1 MVNETASTALRWIP
15 LLPLAAAVIHGLMI
29 GLVRRSA
36 PRFTVI
42 ALSCGSVGLAFLISG
57 YCFFALAGLPDDHRV
72 LVDHLFTWIST
83 GVGDSRFSA
92 EMGLRL
98 DPLSSV
104 MTLVV
109 TGVGFLIHVYSIG
122 YMDDDHRDDRG
133 FQRFFCYL
141 NLFTFSMLT
150 LVMGDNLVLMFAG
163 WEGVGLCSYLL
174 IGFWYSDRY
183 NAYCGSKAFIVNR
196 VGDFGFLLGIFLLF
210 AALAQV
216 GAPSVGFADIQGSF
230 ERIKDLTLA
239 SVLWSDAAEAGGG
252 IRVIELIGLCFFVGA
267 MGKSAQLPLY
277 TWLPDAM
284 AGPTPVSALIHAAT
298 MVTAGVYMVCRL
310 NFLYAEAHFASAVV
324 AWVGAAT
331 ALFAATIAVAQ
342 SDIKKVLAYSTV
354 SQLGYMFV
362 AAGCGAYTGAIFHLV
377 THAFFKAL
385 LFLAAGAVILAMHHE
400 QDIFKMGGLKRLIRR
415 TRAVFLVGVLAIAGF
430 PPLSGFF
437 SKDEILLA
445 AYAGHVPGHLWIYA
459 MGLVTA
465 GLTSFYMFR
474 LYYLVFHRESRAP
487 ADVRE
492 HVHEPPATI
501 LHPLYVLA
509 FLSLVGGL
517 FGFPVAYGE
526 AIGVEDSHSL
536 ANWLS
541 KVVGEPAH
549 HLSLGGELG
558 LASIAI
564 AMAGIGWFAA
574 WTLYLR
580 QPQLPARIAA
590 SARGLYA
597 LLANA
602 YRVDALYDALFV
614 RPLVALSDRVLYRV
628 VDAGLIDGV
637 GVNGL
642 ASAVR
647 GVASGGL
654 KYLQSGLA
662 QSYVFSM
669 LLGAAGVLW
678 YLLG

>member
-1 MVNETASTALRWIP
+1 VVTETTSTALRWIV
-15 LLPLAAAVIHGLMI
+15 LLPLIAAAIHGVMI

-36 PRFTVI
+36 PRWVVI

-57 YCFFALAGLPDDHRV
+57 YSFFRLAGLPDDYRV
-72 LVDHLFTWIST
+72 LVDPLYSWISA

-92 EMGLRL
+92 EMALRL

-104 MTLVV
+104 MSLVV
-109 TGVGFLIHVYSIG
+109 TGIGFLIHVYSIG

-141 NLFTFSMLT
+141 NLFTFSMLV
-150 LVMGDNLVLMFAG
+150 LVLGDNLVLMFVG

-174 IGFWYSDRY
+174 IGFWYSDKW

-196 VGDFGFLLGIFLLF
+196 IGDFGFLVGIFLLF
-210 AALAQV
+210 GALAQV
-216 GAPSVGFADIQGSF
+216 GTPSVAFADIAASF
-230 ERIKDLTLA
+230 DKIKDLTLPA
-239 SVLWSDAAEAGGG
+239 PFWGESWRIVD
-252 IRVIELIGLCFFVGA
+252 LIGLCFFVGA
-267 MGKSAQLPLY
+267 AGKSAQIPLY
-277 TWLPDAM
+277 VWLPDAM

-310 NFLYAEAHFASAVV
+310 NFLYAEAHVASAVV
-324 AWVGAAT
+324 AWVGGAT

-342 SDIKKVLAYSTV
+342 TDIKKVLAYSTV

-362 AAGCGAYTGAIFHLV
+362 AAGTGGYTGAIFHLV

-400 QDIFKMGGLKRLIRR
+400 QDIEKMGGLGRLIRR
-415 TRAVFLVGVLAIAGF
+415 TRAVFLVGVIAIAGF

-437 SKDEILLA
+437 SKDEILLSA
-445 AYAGHVPGHLWIYA
+445 FASHVPGHLALYG

-474 LYYLVFHRESRAP
+474 LYYKVFHGECRAP
-487 ADVRE
+487 ADVRD
-492 HVHEPPATI
+492 HVHEPPGTI
-501 LHPLYVLA
+501 LNPLYVLA
-509 FLSLVGGL
+509 FLSIVGGL
-517 FGFPVAYGE
+517 LGFPVAYGE

-536 ANWLS
+536 SNWLS

-549 HLSLGGELG
+549 HASVGTELLLALVAVAVATLGW
-558 LASIAI
+558 AI
-564 AMAGIGWFAA
+564 AYA
-574 WTLYLR
+574 LYVR
-580 QPQLPARIAA
+580 SPQLAVRIARQA
-590 SARGLYA
+590 SGLRA
-597 LLANA
+597 LLADA
-602 YRVDALYDALFV
+602 YRVDKLNDALIV
-614 RPLVALSDRVLYRV
+614 RPLVALSDRVLYRT
-628 VDAGLIDGV
+628 VDAGVIDGV
-637 GVNGL
+637 AVNGL
-642 ASAVR
+642 AHTVR

-654 KYLQSGLA
+654 KYLQTGLA

-669 LLGAAGVLW
+669 LAGAATILW
-678 YLLG
+678 FLLR